1 MQRGVIAKMF
11 NIKELRYAKNLKEAI
26 ECINDKAIRNEF
38 EYFYDMLV
46 SNFQRQ
52 IEDNEERFDSEYEQ
66 LELDNNRLIEENDEL
81 ILIANKL
88 YEGII
93 EIDELTNRLKK
104 VK

>member
-1 MQRGVIAKMF
+1 MF
-11 NIKELRYAKNLKEAI
+11 NTKELRYARNLKEAI
-26 ECINDKAIRNEF
+26 ECINDKPIRDEF

-66 LELDNNRLIEENDEL
+66 LELDNDRLIEENDEL

-93 EIDELTNRLKK
+93 EINELTDKLKK